1 MLQVFFL
8 TFFFPVNHEILID
21 KHENYG
27 VRGIVKNWF
36 ESLKNR
42 HQIVK
47 IGDTLSDKM
56 QITCG
61 VPQGYILGTILFSLY
76 INDIKNS
83 SKILNC
89 FLFADDTSTFLI
101 SKGIQELENIY
112 NKELSY
118 VTDWL
123 NANKLTLNVKK
134 SNLILFKNAKKQR
147 KL

>member
-101 SKGIQELENIY
+101 SKGIQE
-112 NKELSY
+112 
-118 VTDWL
+118 T
-123 NANKLTLNVKK
+123 
-134 SNLILFKNAKKQR
+134 
-147 KL
+147 